1 MDQEP
6 AVIVVGAAVA
16 GSAVAN
22 ALGARGIPTLVIEKG
37 FDRDNST
44 RGDFLHPPTLRFLE
58 PWGVLAALHR
68 DGALPIYH
76 LAVSHRTLGRLA
88 TYDVLSQ
95 GEGPASRTIAVPHDR
110 IETVMKACADA
121 WPSVTTVSGTVTG
134 LLREDGRVVGVV
146 ARAADGEEREYR
158 ARLVIGCDG
167 AQSLVRRELRI
178 ETARQPYDHYFVY
191 IQADGPTDPPAA
203 IHFCLDETGV
213 IMVASR
219 PNQRM
224 RIAMIADRG
233 AQNELLRY
241 SDRQLYDEVTYRV
254 PWLAGA
260 RFTRDDVHVYSIA
273 RSLAERFS
281 APGAA
286 IVGDAAHTT
295 HPAGATG
302 MNLAISGAARLVELA
317 APALAVAPHDSAA
330 LDAALHAY
338 SAERRSAAAVALERN
353 HAQSQRIWTDDCH
366 LDPHAYAR
374 NADPTSGWGAAGAGW
389 GQDPAA
395 LMRSAGY

>member
-1 MDQEP
+1 MNEEP

-22 ALGARGIPTLVIEKG
+22 AFGARGIATLVVEKG

-58 PWGVLAALHR
+58 PWGVLAGLYR
-68 DGALPIYH
+68 DGALPIHH

-88 TYDVLSQ
+88 TYDVLAQ

-110 IETVMKACADA
+110 IEAVMMACADA
-121 WPSVTTVSGTVTG
+121 WPSVTTITGTATG
-134 LLREDGRVVGVV
+134 LLREDGRVVGVRV
-146 ARAADGEEREYR
+146 AMEDGAERELR
-158 ARLVIGCDG
+158 ARLVVGCDG
-167 AQSLVRRELRI
+167 AQSLVRRELGI
-178 ETARQPYDHYFVY
+178 EAARQPYDHYFVY

-203 IHFCLDETGV
+203 IHFCLDESGV
-213 IMVASR
+213 VMVASR
-219 PNQRM
+219 PNARM
-224 RIAMIADRG
+224 RIAMIAERG
-233 AQNELLRY
+233 VQNELLRY
-241 SDRQLYDEVTYRV
+241 TSRQLRDYVTYRV
-254 PWLAGA
+254 PWLAGT
-260 RFTRDDVHVYSIA
+260 RFTRDGVHVYSIA
-273 RSLAERFS
+273 RSLAARFW

-302 MNLAISGAARLVELA
+302 MNLAISGAARLVQLVG
-317 APALAVAPHDSAA
+317 PALAAAPHDAVA

-338 SAERRSAAAVALERN
+338 SSERRSAAAIALERN
-353 HAQSQRIWTDDCH
+353 HEQSQRIWTDDCH
-366 LDPHAYAR
+366 LDPQAYAR
-374 NADPTSGWGAAGAGW
+374 NADPTAGWGADNAGW